1 MYALMFKLKIKIIP
15 HFSGTDDITK
25 KLEKVQISGN
35 FFSTNLNDFVKYH
48 LFFFF
53 FDI

>member
-1 MYALMFKLKIKIIP
+1 MFLKDLKNSYMYALMFKLKIKIIP

-35 FFSTNLNDFVKYH
+35 FFPQ
-48 LFFFF
+48 
-53 FDI
+53 I